1 MAASPA
7 ARCAKPMASR
17 AASYTTGWGTTDR
30 RAFETRVPLGRV
42 ADTDEIKGLALF
54 LASEASSF
62 VTGAQVVIDGGAS
75 LGAV

>member
-1 MAASPA
+1 M
-7 ARCAKPMASR
+7 
-17 AASYTTGWGTTDR
+17 
-30 RAFETRVPLGRV
+30 PLGRV